1 MVKLKVNINML
12 STAHH
17 GKEVIPERDLI
28 EYAFYQVYLEKDFSA
43 FYECSNLRML
53 FFVTLQDDTVK
64 KTVANE
70 CCIQLLSKAVAKFD
84 SSCCKRFDLIFEW
97 SYINTFENNKMKGGH
112 FNISY
117 RRKRWNFNEPLRR
130 IIYFS

>member
-17 GKEVIPERDLI
+17 GKEFIPERDLI

-43 FYECSNLRML
+43 FYEGSNLRML

-70 CCIQLLSKAVAKFD
+70 CCIQLLSKAVA
-84 SSCCKRFDLIFEW
+84 
-97 SYINTFENNKMKGGH
+97 
-112 FNISY
+112 
-117 RRKRWNFNEPLRR
+117 
-130 IIYFS
+130 